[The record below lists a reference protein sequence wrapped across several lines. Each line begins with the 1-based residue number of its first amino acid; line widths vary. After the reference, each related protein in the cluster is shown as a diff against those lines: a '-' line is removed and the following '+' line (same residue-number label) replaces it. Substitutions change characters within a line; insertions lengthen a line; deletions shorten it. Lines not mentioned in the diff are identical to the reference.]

1 LRDKLIEIGRDSI
14 WYFIASAVGSA
25 LGFISIPIFTRLFIP
40 AEYGIYSLISTVVM
54 IGSPFIFVW
63 LSASALRFYP
73 EYSGEGKLD
82 EYYSSI
88 YHYMPHFL
96 LLFLGIC
103 IPVAALFLPLGKYR
117 LAVCLGIAIFA
128 INTLYM
134 VMLSMVRARQQAWH
148 YCLAYVLVPFG
159 RYVIGAGLVYAFK
172 THRVDSALFA
182 WLGILIIC
190 VPLELAFLTAR
201 QYFHWKK
208 VSRSALRTWFGFGF
222 VLTFSNLFNH
232 FLISGDRFIL
242 QALKGSAAVGLYS
255 VAYNIVFSVGS
266 LFSDFILMA
275 SVPVL
280 NKVYVAEGGD
290 AARALINRLTKYLL
304 FVLTPSMVALCV
316 LNYRI
321 FSVFTSPKYLPARST
336 VLPVAIGT
344 FLAFLSAL
352 PLQAFYLKKKT
363 KMAVLP
369 FGISAAVNI
378 GVNFLLIP
386 KYGYNGAA
394 WATAISYLCYLVL
407 TVALGHRYLS
417 WDFPWVAGAKI
428 LLANIVLCGTL
439 LAMRL
444 IPLGGFLGLLI
455 IILVGTMVYLI
466 VFWLVRG
473 FSKDEIQFG
482 LELIKR
488 TLVALHLMKGS
499 AGSGG
504 ADGHGEGR

>member
-1 LRDKLIEIGRDSI
+1 MRDKLIEIGRDSI

-40 AEYGIYSLISTVVM
+40 QEYGVYSLISTVVM

-73 EYSGEGKLD
+73 EYATEGKLD

-96 LLFLGIC
+96 LLFLGTC
-103 IPVAALFLPLGKYR
+103 IPVAAFVLPLGKYR

-128 INTLYM
+128 LNTLYM
-134 VMLSMVRARQQAWH
+134 VMLAMVRARQQAWH

-159 RYVIGAGLVYAFK
+159 RYFVGAALVYSFK
-172 THRVDSALFA
+172 SHRVDSALFA

-190 VPLELAFLTAR
+190 VPLELLFLTAWR
-201 QYFHWKK
+201 YFHWKK
-208 VSRSALRTWFGFGF
+208 VSRTALRTWFGFGF

-242 QALKGSAAVGLYS
+242 QLLKGSAAVGLYS

-280 NKVYVAEGGD
+280 NKVYVAEGDD
-290 AARALINRLTKYLL
+290 AARALINRLTRYLL
-304 FVLTPSMVALCV
+304 FVLTPSMVTLVV

-321 FSVFTSPKYLPARST
+321 FSVFTSPKYLPARTT

-344 FLAFLSAL
+344 FFAFLTAL

-363 KMAVLP
+363 SMAVVP
-369 FGISAAVNI
+369 FGISAVVNI
-378 GVNFLLIP
+378 GLNFLLIP
-386 KYGYNGAA
+386 RFGYNGAA
-394 WATAISYLCYLVL
+394 WTTAISYVLYLTL
-407 TVALGHRYLS
+407 TVILGRKYLK
-417 WDFPWVAGAKI
+417 WDFPWVAASKI
-428 LLANIVLCGTL
+428 LLANLILLGTL
-439 LAMRL
+439 LGMRL
-444 IPLGGFLGLLI
+444 IPVGGLGGLC
-455 IILVGTMVYLI
+455 LI
-466 VFWLVRG
+466 VATGALVYVGSFVLMRG
-473 FSKDEIQFG
+473 FSKDEIQFAAM
-482 LELIKR
+482 LSRKA
-488 TLVALHLMKGS
+488 LVAMHLMKGD
-499 AGSGG
+499 GG
-504 ADGHGEGR
+504 DE